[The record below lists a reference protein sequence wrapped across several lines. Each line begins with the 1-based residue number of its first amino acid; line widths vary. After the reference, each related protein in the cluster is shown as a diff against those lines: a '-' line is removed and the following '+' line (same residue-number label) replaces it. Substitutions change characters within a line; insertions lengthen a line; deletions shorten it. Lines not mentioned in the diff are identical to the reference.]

1 MGCAYLVGA
10 RRQRRNRRR
19 SDHLPQDGG
28 GRPVVAREEERARGV
43 NSRTEGRGE
52 FRGCY
57 WMVIAA
63 PLGHRAETVCV
74 DHLLLECAFSH
85 ATCAILL
92 DSWRQSFPNSEE
104 VRRAVSRRGR
114 TTVGAGRLEGTSK
127 LGFGRKQTSQVFYF
141 KSCDWRQTYRLS
153 AKR

>member
-1 MGCAYLVGA
+1 M
-10 RRQRRNRRR
+10 
-19 SDHLPQDGG
+19 
-28 GRPVVAREEERARGV
+28 
-43 NSRTEGRGE
+43 NSRTEGSGE

-92 DSWRQSFPNSEE
+92 DSWRQSFPNSGE
-104 VRRAVSRRGR
+104 VRRAVSRSRRGS
-114 TTVGAGRLEGTSK
+114 TTVGAGRLEGMSK
-127 LGFGRKQTSQVFYF
+127 LGFGRKETSQVF
-141 KSCDWRQTYRLS
+141 
-153 AKR
+153 